1 MWLNIEYKYRTALD
15 IQNIIEKYNN
25 FSIIEIIILGIM
37 FIWVICLVMYIIPT
51 IKVYIKMKNKIKESE
66 NKKLALKQIIIQKEM
81 EEEVQK
87 EMENENLKF

>member
-1 MWLNIEYKYRTALD
+1 MWLNIEYKYRTALE
-15 IQNIIEKYNN
+15 IQSIIEKYNN
-25 FSIIEIIILGIM
+25 FSIIEMIILGII
-37 FIWVICLVMYIIPT
+37 FICLICLVMYIIPT